1 MELEGRVALVTG
13 AARRVGRA
21 IALRLAGAGCRIALH
36 YHSSEDDA
44 RETAAAC
51 RALGVRAE
59 LFRADLAESVAT
71 ERLVPAVLER
81 FGRLDVLVNNASV
94 FERMTIDSFRR
105 DDWERTLR
113 INLTAPM
120 LLTYAARGAL
130 EQAGGRV
137 INLCDSATPQPWPDY
152 LAYAVSKG
160 ALETLTRVLAR
171 ALAPR
176 VNVIGV
182 APGAVAWPEEYDEAT
197 RARLTRNIPLRRA
210 GTEDDIAAIVHFVLR
225 EGDYITGA
233 IIPVDGGRRIV

>member
-1 MELEGRVALVTG
+1 MELEDRVVLITG

-36 YHSSEDDA
+36 YHNSEDDA
-44 RETAAAC
+44 RETATAC
-51 RALGVRAE
+51 RALGAIAE
-59 LFRADLAESVAT
+59 LFRADLAEMAAT
-71 ERLVPAVLER
+71 ERLVPAVLEQ

-94 FERMTIDSFRR
+94 FERMAIDSFRR
-105 DDWERTLR
+105 EDWERTLR

-120 LLTYAARGAL
+120 LLTHAARGAL
-130 EQAGGRV
+130 EQGHGRV
-137 INLCDSATPQPWPDY
+137 INLCDSATPQPWPGY

-176 VNVIGV
+176 INVIGI
-182 APGAVAWPEEYDEAT
+182 APGAVAWPEEYDGAT
-197 RARLTRNIPLRRA
+197 RARLTAKIPLRRA
-210 GTEDDIAAIVHFVLR
+210 GTEDDIATIVHFVLR

-233 IIPVDGGRRIV
+233 IIPVDGGRQIV